1 MRLLLGSLAG
11 AAIVATA
18 CGSLGEN
25 GSLAG
30 PSASAATSK
39 NTLIVGGRDGVRVID
54 SGGKQIADLGR
65 VIGTADWRYAFAVA
79 IDSSGNTTLRTV
91 DPGSAATVRGLPLAG
106 RWEAVGGYDGGPTG
120 LSHDGRWLALTA
132 ADVPGRFAIVD
143 TTGGVQ
149 PRVVNIGP
157 SELSTSRF
165 AFDAISDNGES
176 LYLIEHLVG
185 TQYRVRVL
193 DVRSG
198 LLLPGAII
206 DVKQLASTADA
217 NGVMSGTYT
226 SSAAGP
232 NGQWFFSVY
241 LHPAM
246 GPYVH
251 ALNTTSRI
259 AECILDLPTFGK
271 AGQVEMA
278 KQPYWAVV
286 LGKQLTG
293 SRVYA
298 VNGALG
304 EAAVIDPE
312 AVKVTRTSTFK
323 VPRPT
328 QATTGFVPRP
338 AAAVSPDG
346 YRLYAL
352 GDKGIFVL
360 DAMDLSLRATF
371 EPSSS
376 FRSLAVAP
384 DNATL
389 YALTSDGAT
398 IAALDARTGRPLTT
412 LTLSATAD
420 YLAIPSR

>member
-1 MRLLLGSLAG
+1 MRYLVGVFVSAAVVAMACGSARDDGSLAG
-11 AAIVATA
+11 ATA
-18 CGSLGEN
+18 SVV
-25 GSLAG
+25 
-30 PSASAATSK
+30 TSK
-39 NTLIVGGRDGVRVID
+39 NALIVGGKTGVRMID
-54 SGGKQIADLGR
+54 STGKQVADLGR
-65 VIGTADWRYAFAVA
+65 VIGGSDWRYAFAVVVDNA
-79 IDSSGNTTLRTV
+79 GNTAVRMV
-91 DPGSAATVRGLPLAG
+91 DAKTAATVRTVPLTG
-106 RWEAVGGYDGGPTG
+106 RWEAVGDYDGGPTG
-120 LSHDGRWLALTA
+120 LSPDGRWLVLA
-132 ADVPGRFAIVD
+132 ATEVPGRFAIVD

-149 PRVVNIGP
+149 PRLLNAGP
-157 SELSTSRF
+157 AASPQSRF

-176 LYLIEHLVG
+176 LYLVEHLVA

-198 LLLPGAII
+198 LLMPGAII
-206 DVKQLASTADA
+206 DVKQLATTADA
-217 NGVMSGTYT
+217 NGVMNGTFT
-226 SSAAGP
+226 SSTAGP

-259 AECILDLPTFGK
+259 AECILDLPTFGN
-271 AGQVEMA
+271 AGAVEMA

-286 LGKQLTG
+286 LGRQQTG

-304 EAAVIDPE
+304 QAAVIDPD

-328 QATTGFVPRP
+328 QSTTGFVPRP
-338 AAAVSPDG
+338 AGAVSPDG

-371 EPSSS
+371 EPGSS
-376 FRSLAVAP
+376 FRSLVVAP

-389 YALTSDGAT
+389 YALGSDGLT
-398 IAALDARTGRPLTT
+398 IAALDARTGRPLAT
-412 LTLSATAD
+412 LALPAAAE
-420 YLAIPSR
+420 YLAVPSH